1 MAKGKDKNHVPVW
14 VWLLAM
20 LLMALPCINIAVALV
35 GALAGENESRKNY
48 FRAWIIWFLICSLI
62 GVAVMALGLMPL
74 ILKQIQDWMH

>member
-48 FRAWIIWFLICSLI
+48 FCAWII
-62 GVAVMALGLMPL
+62 
-74 ILKQIQDWMH
+74 